1 MLKIWSACL
10 PIPTPSYA
18 CAASIVLTL
27 RLAQVTTTK
36 WVPLHFFGMVNLV
49 TLSEN
54 HVCRNLTWT
63 CKSSLLKIIHSGQQ
77 LWSWTV
83 QSIYYRVFNA
93 YLTTFHPFLTPHN
106 FRASTDLQTRAHDKT
121 WLQKRRLFRARTWC
135 YNQMSFKIALDLT
148 TRFPKHSRNRTK
160 LSSRTAKLSKQTLL

>member
-1 MLKIWSACL
+1 MLKIWGACL
-10 PIPTPSYA
+10 PMPTPSYA
-18 CAASIVLTL
+18 YAASIVLTL
-27 RLAQVTTTK
+27 RLPQVTSTK
-36 WVPLHFFGMVNLV
+36 GVPLHFFGMVNHV
-49 TLSEN
+49 ILSEN

-93 YLTTFHPFLTPHN
+93 YLTTFYPFLTPHN
-106 FRASTDLQTRAHDKT
+106 FRASTDLQTRAHDRT
-121 WLQKRRLFRARTWC
+121 WLQKQRLFRASTC
-135 YNQMSFKIALDLT
+135 YNQMRFKIALDLT

-160 LSSRTAKLSKQTLL
+160 LSTSTAKLSKQTLL